1 MRTSEELKKELA
13 DLKAEF
19 HAKAEELG
27 KVIAHEHVAF
37 LMAPPSHLQAAKPQP
52 QGKKL
57 LPVPKPGAAKAKRAR
72 SEAAEITR
80 WVAGKQERRVPNFVK
95 EKTGLDTKL
104 LIQARYGAGAVF
116 EKYGPLPPALTSGT
130 NGAQA
135 SA

>member
-19 HAKAEELG
+19 HAKAQELG
-27 KVIAHEHVAF
+27 HAVAAEHVAS
-37 LMAPPSHLQAAKPQP
+37 LMAPSHLQAAKPQP

-72 SEAAEITR
+72 TDAAELTR
-80 WVAGKQERRVPNFVK
+80 WVADRSARRVPAFVI
-95 EKTGLDTKL
+95 EKTGLNTKL
-104 LIQARYGAGAVF
+104 LIVARYGPDAVF
-116 EKYGPLPPALTSGT
+116 EKDAPPPAAISQPA

-135 SA
+135 RA